1 MTSLSS
7 DKIIILKFF
16 INLYKL
22 EWQWPFSKLTDEQ
35 MDKVRRIV
43 HQKLKPFHFQMKSYY
58 LYGANYPTDDPSPV
72 WKRPMFARENENML
86 NKLFGPDGIC
96 VFMLYFFSHFI
107 NQTVLFTFRML
118 IVSTDTLLLRS
129 PMVSWAAVVLLKVPS
144 EGAKRWCSSMC
155 WCKFRQV

>member
-7 DKIIILKFF
+7 DKIMILKFF

-58 LYGANYPTDDPSPV
+58 LYGANYPTDNPSPV

-86 NKLFGPDGIC
+86 NKLFGPDGIWLC
-96 VFMLYFFSHFI
+96 VYSLFLLPFHKSDSPIYISHAHRKYRHVAAKVAYGFLGGGCSFKSAKRGCQAMVFI
-107 NQTVLFTFRML
+107 NVLM
-118 IVSTDTLLLRS
+118 
-129 PMVSWAAVVLLKVPS
+129 
-144 EGAKRWCSSMC
+144 
-155 WCKFRQV
+155 